1 VVVVDPFSTGAVLA
15 ADLFQRGYKVI
26 ALYSANLDQ
35 LLNVANLVPK
45 GVTVSFE
52 AVVPFDDNLGVIQER
67 LAALKAVR
75 VVAVLPGAETGVEL
89 ADALSEAMGLV
100 TNGTAQSEARRNKYV
115 MGETI
120 RAAGLRAVRQQRA
133 TTWQEVEGFLA
144 DWTPN
149 PFKLIVKP
157 LESAGS
163 DDVTLCHSLPEA
175 RKAFE
180 HIMGKVNGLGLVNEA
195 VLVQEYLEG
204 QEYVLDLVSR
214 NGVHK
219 VAALWVYDRRA
230 VNGAGFVCF
239 GQRLLTAD
247 EPHLREMIEYQ
258 KKVITALGIKHGPT
272 HGELK
277 WCNGE
282 PVLVEVGAR
291 CHGAEGMWQ
300 KVANA
305 VYGYDQVQCT
315 LESYFSA
322 EKFAAIPDE
331 VRITVVPHKYRR
343 GVLNDWYF
351 AADHAPVLRPHVVP
365 DRVQGRCRRRLQ
377 CRAPAGNRAN
387 ALPRVDRAVLQRWQC
402 GPQNRRLFHIWRR
415 GAHAAR
421 RRGDAA
427 AGLQPHPRNRR
438 DRIHSLC
445 IDKLQCNAIGRRVRV
460 QLPSQ
465 RGHHRLG

>member
-1 VVVVDPFSTGAVLA
+1 MLSITRRDGSQQPCKQCRIEDIEKRGDLFVIDSPSPHSLAATGERTEAVVVVDPFSTGAVLA

-115 MGETI
+115 MGETV

-247 EPHLREMIEYQ
+247 EPHLRELIEYQ

-331 VRITVVPHKYRR
+331 VRITIC
-343 GVLNDWYF
+343 
-351 AADHAPVLRPHVVP
+351 AT
-365 DRVQGRCRRRLQ
+365 
-377 CRAPAGNRAN
+377 
-387 ALPRVDRAVLQRWQC
+387 
-402 GPQNRRLFHIWRR
+402 
-415 GAHAAR
+415 
-421 RRGDAA
+421 
-427 AGLQPHPRNRR
+427 
-438 DRIHSLC
+438 
-445 IDKLQCNAIGRRVRV
+445 
-460 QLPSQ
+460 
-465 RGHHRLG
+465 